1 MVFDIYDT
9 LYISKY
15 ICLCIIHGVLVYM
28 CLCCILYGCDW
39 QHYVLCGPLHLYVPL
54 WVEVVVPQDDLVV
67 LAPSGQ
73 QGSVPHLTQSENTAI
88 MGLDLTTDLVR
99 TYVGGDRQTEREK

>member
-1 MVFDIYDT
+1 M
-9 LYISKY
+9 
-15 ICLCIIHGVLVYM
+15 
-28 CLCCILYGCDW
+28 
-39 QHYVLCGPLHLYVPL
+39 
-54 WVEVVVPQDDLVV
+54 VPQDDLVV